1 MNADDNGM
9 FIDLF
14 NGNWQDRYGSQSE
27 ADMALALKLAFW
39 TGKNTEQMDRL
50 FRQSKL
56 YREKWDKAHRSDGT
70 TYGQETIAKAVE
82 MQSQVYSSSGD
93 AGIFEYA
100 GRYFRSKGEQV
111 YPLTNFVLQPVELV
125 ESEDET
131 QLTAD
136 FVTGAGTSRKT
147 MLTTDFTSA
156 QRFKGMLNRTG
167 IDLGY
172 FGGDADLELF
182 KVFLAD
188 LDWKHKRGVKAA
200 GIYTHARPRT
210 EEMLVDEMLAI
221 KREIETCRRKKEAEK
236 AQARYNARLYYKKRE
251 PDEEE

>member
-1 MNADDNGM
+1 M
-9 FIDLF
+9 IVESLSL
-14 NGNWQDRYGSQSE
+14 RS
-27 ADMALALKLAFW
+27 ALP
-39 TGKNTEQMDRL
+39 G
-50 FRQSKL
+50 
-56 YREKWDKAHRSDGT
+56 
-70 TYGQETIAKAVE
+70 
-82 MQSQVYSSSGD
+82 
-93 AGIFEYA
+93 
-100 GRYFRSKGEQV
+100 

-136 FVTGAGTSRKT
+136 FVTGAGTFRKT

-156 QRFKGMLNRTG
+156 QRFKGMLNKTG

-200 GIYTHARPRT
+200 GIYTHGGRIRKGCFWRFCTTLDCVAARRWDSNGVTSTLMRIRCTSSATWITPAPPRRT
-210 EEMLVDEMLAI
+210 GA
-221 KREIETCRRKKEAEK
+221 
-236 AQARYNARLYYKKRE
+236 
-251 PDEEE
+251 